1 MLTGVNPLG
10 RYAAIVS
17 SIIAVFWIILTG
29 LVDSGTVKGDD
40 SLLNPVAIGIMGVVF
55 GTSIATTTLNGTK
68 STVIALQASV
78 DAYNKALTTVVNA
91 TAMNAANISA
101 NKSVSDANS
110 ASNQAQITANKVVT
124 DAAAEPPCA
133 PDKET

>member
-17 SIIAVFWIILTG
+17 SIIAVFWVILTG
-29 LVDSGTVKGDD
+29 LVDSGTIKGDG

-55 GTSIATTTLNGTK
+55 GTSIATSTLNGTK
-68 STVIALQASV
+68 TAVAALQASV
-78 DAYNKALTTVVNA
+78 DAYDKALTTVVNA
-91 TAMNAANISA
+91 TAMNTSNITS
-101 NKSVSDANS
+101 NKAVSDANS

-124 DAAAEPPCA
+124 DAAAEPPCD
-133 PDKET
+133 PEK